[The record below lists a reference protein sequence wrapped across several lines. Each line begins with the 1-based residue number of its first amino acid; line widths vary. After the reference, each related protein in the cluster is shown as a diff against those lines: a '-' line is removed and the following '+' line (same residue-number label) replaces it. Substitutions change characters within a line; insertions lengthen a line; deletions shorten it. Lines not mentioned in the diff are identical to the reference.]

1 MKKIIRFIK
10 KFIRLNPIT
19 ITLLA
24 IVLGSFAF
32 ISGIRFLDIME
43 LKTIDL
49 RFAARD
55 KVSPGSEVV
64 LAVIDEKS
72 LDKEGKWI
80 WPRSKLAD
88 LVTKLSKA
96 GARVVA
102 LDIGF
107 LEPDDKRIVQ
117 TINSIKQEVK
127 KSRIQNTKFEHFLEN
142 LEYKSDNDRLLADA
156 IINSNSRVVLGYFFH
171 MSLAESG
178 HLNEADIQIHQEN
191 IRGSR
196 HKLVR
201 YASAASHNVPFI
213 EAKMPQSNI
222 KMVSNATDLSGFFN
236 MLPDIDGVI
245 RWIPAVIKFR
255 EALYAP
261 LSIVSASAYLN
272 HPISVNVTDHGIEG
286 INIGQLYIPTD
297 ELGQILINYRGPE
310 KTFPHISITD
320 ILTESVPEN
329 ILKDKIVLVGAT
341 AVGIFD
347 LRVTPLGTVFPGL
360 EVHANIVDSIL
371 ANDFLY
377 QPAWAAI
384 FDIMA
389 IIIAGLFLGIILP
402 RAGVISG
409 ALAGIFL
416 FCGHILLCQYL
427 FSSKGLI
434 LNLVYPLSVMVFVY
448 VAITA
453 YRYLAEAKQKKF
465 IKDAFSTYLAP
476 SVVSQL
482 IQFPENLVLGGEK
495 RVITALF
502 SDVQEFTSISEK
514 LTPEE
519 LVDLL
524 NEFLTEMTDIILK
537 YEGTVDKFEGDA
549 IIAFFGAPNP
559 LDNQAEVA
567 CRACI
572 EMQNRLAELRLKWRT
587 EEKPELKMRI
597 GLCTGPAVVGNMGS
611 KNRMDYTMMGDTVN
625 TAARLEA
632 VNKVYGSFTL
642 VGDSTYRSAGDNIIT
657 REIDSV
663 LVAGKEDPVTIYEII
678 GYPEDVDD
686 RMQEAANHYAE
697 GLEAYRNQDWNRALN
712 FFNKALEATPDDG
725 PSKTM
730 LNRCNEYKVNPPARD
745 WNGVFTLL
753 TK

>member
-1 MKKIIRFIK
+1 MK
-10 KFIRLNPIT
+10 KFIKLNPFT
-19 ITLLA
+19 ITLLS
-24 IVLGSFAF
+24 IVLGSFAL
-32 ISGIRFLDIME
+32 ISGIPFFDIME
-43 LKTIDL
+43 LKTIDF
-49 RFAARD
+49 RFAARG
-55 KVSPGSEVV
+55 KISPGSEVV

-72 LDKEGKWI
+72 LEKEGKWV

-102 LDIGF
+102 FDIGF

-117 TINSIKQEVK
+117 TINSIKQEVQK
-127 KSRIQNTKFEHFLEN
+127 FRIQNTKFEHFLEN
-142 LEYKSDNDRLLADA
+142 LKYKSNNDRFLADA
-156 IINSNSRVVLGYFFH
+156 IINSSSRVVLGYFFH

-201 YASAASHNVPFI
+201 YASAASHNVPLI

-222 KMVSNATDLSGFFN
+222 KIVSNATDLSGFFN
-236 MLPDIDGVI
+236 IVPDPDGVV

-272 HPISVNVTDHGIEG
+272 HPISVNVADHGIEG
-286 INIGQLYIPTD
+286 INIGRVFIPTD
-297 ELGQILINYRGPE
+297 DRGKIIVNYRGPE

-320 ILTESVPEN
+320 ILNESVPEYV
-329 ILKDKIVLVGAT
+329 LKDKIVLVGAT
-341 AVGIFD
+341 AVAIYD
-347 LRVTPLGTVFPGL
+347 LRVTPFGTVFPGL

-377 QPAWAAI
+377 PPEWAKLFAV
-384 FDIMA
+384 MA
-389 IIIAGLFLGIILP
+389 IIVAGLFLGIVLS
-402 RAGVISG
+402 RAGAISG

-416 FCGHILLCQYL
+416 FCGYILLCQYL

-434 LNLVYPLSVMVFVY
+434 LNLVYPLSVMVFLY

-453 YRYLAEAKQKKF
+453 YRYLVEAKQKRF

-495 RVITALF
+495 RDITALF
-502 SDVQEFTSISEK
+502 SDVQEFTSISER
-514 LTPEE
+514 LTPDEV
-519 LVDLL
+519 VDLL
-524 NEFLTEMTDIILK
+524 NEFLTEMTDIILN

-549 IIAFFGAPNP
+549 IIAFFGAPNH
-559 LDNQAEVA
+559 LVNQAEVA

-572 EMQNRLAELRLKWRT
+572 GMQKRLAELRSKWRT
-587 EEKPELKMRI
+587 EGKPELKMRI

-625 TAARLEA
+625 TAARLEV
-632 VNKVYGSFTL
+632 VNKIYGTYTL
-642 VGDSTYRSAGDNIIT
+642 VGSSTYKSAGDNIMA

-663 LVAGKEDPVTIYEII
+663 LVAGKEEPVTIYEII
-678 GYPEDVDD
+678 GYPEDVDG
-686 RMQEAANHYAE
+686 RMQETANHYAE
-697 GLEAYRNQDWNRALN
+697 GLEAYRKHDWNRALI
-712 FFNKALEATPDDG
+712 FFNKALESTPDDG

-730 LNRCNEYKVNPPARD
+730 LNRCNEYKVNPPD
-745 WNGVFTLL
+745 KGWNGVFTML

>member
-1 MKKIIRFIK
+1 MKKFIKFIK
-10 KFIRLNPIT
+10 KFIKLNPFT
-19 ITLLA
+19 ITLLT

-32 ISGIRFLDIME
+32 ISGIPFLDIME
-43 LKTIDL
+43 LKTIDF
-49 RFAARD
+49 RFAARG

-72 LDKEGKWI
+72 LEKEGRWV

-96 GARVVA
+96 GARVIA
-102 LDIGF
+102 FDIGF

-117 TINSIKQEVK
+117 TINSIKQELK

-142 LEYKSDNDRLLADA
+142 LEYKSDNDRLLVDA
-156 IINSNSRVVLGYFFH
+156 IINSSSKVVLGYFFH

-201 YASAASHNVPFI
+201 YASAASYNVPLV

-222 KMVSNATDLSGFFN
+222 KMVSNATDFSGFFN
-236 MLPDIDGVI
+236 MFPDPDGVI
-245 RWIPAVIKFR
+245 RWLPAVLKFR

-261 LSIVSASAYLN
+261 LSFVSASAYLD
-272 HPISVNVTDHGIEG
+272 HPISVNVVEHGVEG

-297 ELGQILINYRGPE
+297 ELGRILINYRGPE

-320 ILTESVPEN
+320 ILNENVPEN
-329 ILKDKIVLVGAT
+329 VLKGKIVLVGAT

-347 LRVTPLGTVFPGL
+347 LRVTPFGTVFPGL
-360 EVHANIVDSIL
+360 EVHANIVDIIL

-377 QPAWAAI
+377 QPVWAAI
-384 FDIMA
+384 FDVMA
-389 IIIAGLFLGIILP
+389 IIVAGLFLGIVLP

-427 FSSKGLI
+427 FSAKGLI
-434 LNLVYPLSVMVFVY
+434 LNLVYPLSVMVFLY

-453 YRYLAEAKQKKF
+453 YRYLAEAKQKRF

-514 LTPEE
+514 LTPEK

-559 LDNQAEVA
+559 LVNQAEVA

-572 EMQNRLAELRLKWRT
+572 EMQERLAVLRSKWKT
-587 EEKPELKMRI
+587 EGKPELKMRI

-625 TAARLEA
+625 TAARLE
-632 VNKVYGSFTL
+632 VINKVYGSYTL
-642 VGDSTYRSAGDNIIT
+642 VGDSTYKSAGDNIMA

-678 GYPEDVDD
+678 GYPEDVDG
-686 RMQEAANHYAE
+686 RMQETVNHYAE
-697 GLEAYRNQDWNRALN
+697 GLEAYRNQDWNRAQN

-730 LNRCNEYKVNPPARD
+730 LNRCNEYKVNLPDKD
-745 WNGVFTLL
+745 WNGVFTML

>member
-32 ISGIRFLDIME
+32 FSGIRFLDIME

-49 RFAARD
+49 RFAARG

-64 LAVIDEKS
+64 MAVIDEKS
-72 LDKEGKWI
+72 LDKEGKWV

-142 LEYKSDNDRLLADA
+142 LEYKSDNDRLLVEA
-156 IINSNSRVVLGYFFH
+156 IINSSSRVVLGYFFH

-201 YASAASHNVPFI
+201 YASAASHNVPLI

-236 MLPDIDGVI
+236 IFPDRDGVV
-245 RWIPAVIKFR
+245 RRIPAVIKFR

-261 LSIVSASAYLN
+261 LSIVSASAYFN
-272 HPISVNVTDHGIEG
+272 HPISVNVTDHGIKG
-286 INIGQLYIPTD
+286 INISQLYIPTD
-297 ELGQILINYRGPE
+297 EWGKILINYRGPE

-347 LRVTPLGTVFPGL
+347 LRVTPFGTVFPGI

-389 IIIAGLFLGIILP
+389 IIVAGLFLGIILP

-409 ALAGIFL
+409 ALAGTFL

-434 LNLVYPLSVMVFVY
+434 LNLVYPLSVMIFVY

-453 YRYLAEAKQKKF
+453 YKYLAEAKQKKF

-572 EMQNRLAELRLKWRT
+572 EMQKRLAELRSKWRT

-697 GLEAYRNQDWNRALN
+697 GLEAYRNQDWNRALI

-725 PSKTM
+725 PSKIM
-730 LNRCNEYKVNPPARD
+730 LNRCNEYKVNPPDRD
-745 WNGVFTLL
+745 WNGVFTML

>member
-1 MKKIIRFIK
+1 MK
-10 KFIRLNPIT
+10 KFIKLNPFT
-19 ITLLA
+19 ITLLS
-24 IVLGSFAF
+24 IVLGSFAL
-32 ISGIRFLDIME
+32 ISGIPFLDIME
-43 LKTIDL
+43 LKTIDF
-49 RFAARD
+49 RFAARG
-55 KVSPGSEVV
+55 KISPGSEVV

-72 LDKEGKWI
+72 LEKEGKWV

-102 LDIGF
+102 FDIGF

-117 TINSIKQEVK
+117 TINSIKQEVQK
-127 KSRIQNTKFEHFLEN
+127 FRIQNTKFEHFLEN
-142 LEYKSDNDRLLADA
+142 LKYKSDNDRFLADA
-156 IINSNSRVVLGYFFH
+156 IINSSSRVVLGYFFH

-201 YASAASHNVPFI
+201 YASAASHNVPLI

-222 KMVSNATDLSGFFN
+222 KIVSNATDLSGFFN
-236 MLPDIDGVI
+236 IVPDPDGVV

-272 HPISVNVTDHGIEG
+272 HPISVNVADHGIEG
-286 INIGQLYIPTD
+286 INIGRVFIPTD
-297 ELGQILINYRGPE
+297 DRGKIIVNYRGPG

-320 ILTESVPEN
+320 ILNESVPEYV
-329 ILKDKIVLVGAT
+329 LKDKIVLVGAT
-341 AVGIFD
+341 AVAIYD
-347 LRVTPLGTVFPGL
+347 LRITPFGTVFPGL

-377 QPAWAAI
+377 PPEWAKLFAV
-384 FDIMA
+384 MA
-389 IIIAGLFLGIILP
+389 IIVAGLFLGIVLS
-402 RAGVISG
+402 RAGAISG

-416 FCGHILLCQYL
+416 FCGYILLCQYL

-434 LNLVYPLSVMVFVY
+434 LNLVYPLSVMVFLY

-453 YRYLAEAKQKKF
+453 YRYLVEAKQKRF

-495 RVITALF
+495 RDITALF
-502 SDVQEFTSISEK
+502 SDVQEFTSISER
-514 LTPEE
+514 LTPDEV
-519 LVDLL
+519 VDLL

-549 IIAFFGAPNP
+549 IIAFFGAPNH
-559 LDNQAEVA
+559 LVNQAEVA

-572 EMQNRLAELRLKWRT
+572 EMQKRLAELRSKWRT
-587 EEKPELKMRI
+587 EGKPELKMRI

-625 TAARLEA
+625 TAARLEV
-632 VNKVYGSFTL
+632 VNKIYGTYTL
-642 VGDSTYRSAGDNIIT
+642 VGSSTYKSAGDNIMA

-663 LVAGKEDPVTIYEII
+663 LVAGKEEPVTIYEII
-678 GYPEDVDD
+678 GYPEDVDG
-686 RMQEAANHYAE
+686 RMQETANHYAE
-697 GLEAYRNQDWNRALN
+697 GLEAYRKHDWNRALI
-712 FFNKALEATPDDG
+712 FFNKALESTPDDG

-730 LNRCNEYKVNPPARD
+730 LNRCNEYKVNPPDRD
-745 WNGVFTLL
+745 WNGVFTML

>member
-1 MKKIIRFIK
+1 
-10 KFIRLNPIT
+10 
-19 ITLLA
+19 
-24 IVLGSFAF
+24 
-32 ISGIRFLDIME
+32 
-43 LKTIDL
+43 
-49 RFAARD
+49 
-55 KVSPGSEVV
+55 
-64 LAVIDEKS
+64 
-72 LDKEGKWI
+72 
-80 WPRSKLAD
+80 
-88 LVTKLSKA
+88 
-96 GARVVA
+96 
-102 LDIGF
+102 
-107 LEPDDKRIVQ
+107 
-117 TINSIKQEVK
+117 
-127 KSRIQNTKFEHFLEN
+127 
-142 LEYKSDNDRLLADA
+142 
-156 IINSNSRVVLGYFFH
+156 
-171 MSLAESG
+171 
-178 HLNEADIQIHQEN
+178 
-191 IRGSR
+191 
-196 HKLVR
+196 
-201 YASAASHNVPFI
+201 
-213 EAKMPQSNI
+213 
-222 KMVSNATDLSGFFN
+222 

-297 ELGQILINYRGPE
+297 GLGQILINYRGPE

-389 IIIAGLFLGIILP
+389 IIVAGLFLGIILP

-730 LNRCNEYKVNPPARD
+730 LNRCNEYKVNSPARD

>member
-1 MKKIIRFIK
+1 
-10 KFIRLNPIT
+10 
-19 ITLLA
+19 
-24 IVLGSFAF
+24 
-32 ISGIRFLDIME
+32 
-43 LKTIDL
+43 
-49 RFAARD
+49 
-55 KVSPGSEVV
+55 
-64 LAVIDEKS
+64 
-72 LDKEGKWI
+72 
-80 WPRSKLAD
+80 
-88 LVTKLSKA
+88 
-96 GARVVA
+96 
-102 LDIGF
+102 
-107 LEPDDKRIVQ
+107 
-117 TINSIKQEVK
+117 
-127 KSRIQNTKFEHFLEN
+127 
-142 LEYKSDNDRLLADA
+142 
-156 IINSNSRVVLGYFFH
+156 
-171 MSLAESG
+171 
-178 HLNEADIQIHQEN
+178 
-191 IRGSR
+191 
-196 HKLVR
+196 
-201 YASAASHNVPFI
+201 
-213 EAKMPQSNI
+213 MPQSNI

-389 IIIAGLFLGIILP
+389 IIVAGLFLGIILP

-434 LNLVYPLSVMVFVY
+434 LNLVYPLSVIVFVY

>member
-32 ISGIRFLDIME
+32 LSGIRFLDIME

-49 RFAARD
+49 RFAARG

-64 LAVIDEKS
+64 MAVIDEKS
-72 LDKEGKWI
+72 LDKEGKWV

-142 LEYKSDNDRLLADA
+142 LEYKSDNDRLLVEA
-156 IINSNSRVVLGYFFH
+156 IINSSSRVVLGYFFH

-222 KMVSNATDLSGFFN
+222 KIVSNATDLSGFFN
-236 MLPDIDGVI
+236 IFPDRDGVV
-245 RWIPAVIKFR
+245 RRIPAVIKFR

-261 LSIVSASAYLN
+261 LSIVSASAYFN
-272 HPISVNVTDHGIEG
+272 QPISVNVTDHGIEG
-286 INIGQLYIPTD
+286 INISQLYIPTD
-297 ELGQILINYRGPE
+297 EWGKILINYRGPE

-347 LRVTPLGTVFPGL
+347 LRVTPFGTVFPGI

-389 IIIAGLFLGIILP
+389 IIVAGLFLGIILP

-409 ALAGIFL
+409 ALAGTFL

-434 LNLVYPLSVMVFVY
+434 LNLVYPLSVMIFVY

-453 YRYLAEAKQKKF
+453 YKYLAEAKQKKF

-572 EMQNRLAELRLKWRT
+572 EMQKRLAELRSKWRT

-686 RMQEAANHYAE
+686 SMQEAANHYAE

-725 PSKTM
+725 PSKIM
-730 LNRCNEYKVNPPARD
+730 LNRCNEYKVNPPDRD
-745 WNGVFTLL
+745 WNGVFTML

>member
-32 ISGIRFLDIME
+32 LSGIRFLDIME

-49 RFAARD
+49 RFAARG

-64 LAVIDEKS
+64 MAVIDEKS
-72 LDKEGKWI
+72 LDKEGKWV

-142 LEYKSDNDRLLADA
+142 LEYKSDNDRLLVEA
-156 IINSNSRVVLGYFFH
+156 IINSSSRVVLGYFFH

-201 YASAASHNVPFI
+201 YASAASHNVPLT

-236 MLPDIDGVI
+236 IFPDRDGVV
-245 RWIPAVIKFR
+245 RRIPAVIKFR

-261 LSIVSASAYLN
+261 LSIVSASAYFN
-272 HPISVNVTDHGIEG
+272 HPISVNVTDHGIKG
-286 INIGQLYIPTD
+286 INISQLYIPTD
-297 ELGQILINYRGPE
+297 EWGKILINYRGPE

-347 LRVTPLGTVFPGL
+347 LRVTPFGTVFPGI

-389 IIIAGLFLGIILP
+389 IIVAGLFLGIILP

-409 ALAGIFL
+409 ALAGTFL

-434 LNLVYPLSVMVFVY
+434 LNLVYPLSVMIFVY

-453 YRYLAEAKQKKF
+453 YKYLAEAKQKKF

-572 EMQNRLAELRLKWRT
+572 EMQKRLAELRSKWRT

-642 VGDSTYRSAGDNIIT
+642 VGDSTYGSAGDNIIT

-725 PSKTM
+725 PSKIM
-730 LNRCNEYKVNPPARD
+730 LNRCNEYKVNPPDRD
-745 WNGVFTLL
+745 WNGVFTML

>member
-1 MKKIIRFIK
+1 MKKFIRFLK

-49 RFAARD
+49 RFAARGE
-55 KVSPGSEVV
+55 VSPGSEVV
-64 LAVIDEKS
+64 MAVVDEKS
-72 LDKEGKWI
+72 LEKEGKWV

-107 LEPDDKRIVQ
+107 LEPDDKRIVN
-117 TINSIKQEVK
+117 TINSIKQEAR
-127 KSRIQNTKFEHFLEN
+127 KSRIQNIKFEHFLEN

-156 IINSNSRVVLGYFFH
+156 IINANSRVVLGYFFH

-178 HLNEADIQIHQEN
+178 HLNEADIKIHQKN

-201 YASAASHNVPFI
+201 YASADSHNVPLI

-222 KMVSNATDLSGFFN
+222 KIVSDATDLSGFFN
-236 MLPDIDGVI
+236 MFPDRDGVV
-245 RWIPAVIKFR
+245 RWIPAVIKFKKD
-255 EALYAP
+255 LYAP
-261 LSIVSASAYLN
+261 LSIVSASAYLG

-286 INIGQLYIPTD
+286 LNIGQFYIPTD

-320 ILTESVPEN
+320 ILNESVPEN
-329 ILKDKIVLVGAT
+329 ILKDKIVMVGAT

-347 LRVTPLGTVFPGL
+347 LRVTPFGTVFPGL

-384 FDIMA
+384 FDVMA
-389 IIIAGLFLGIILP
+389 IIAAGLFLGIILP

-434 LNLVYPLSVMVFVY
+434 LNLVYPLSVIVFLY

-482 IQFPENLVLGGEK
+482 IQYPEYLVLGGEK

-572 EMQNRLAELRLKWRT
+572 EMQKRLDELRSKWRN

-632 VNKVYGSFTL
+632 VNKVYGTYTL
-642 VGDSTYRSAGDNIIT
+642 VGDSTYRSAGGNIMS

-663 LVAGKEDPVTIYEII
+663 IVAGKKDPVTIYEII
-678 GYPEDVDD
+678 GYPEDVNDSI
-686 RMQEAANHYAE
+686 QKAVNHYAE
-697 GLEAYRNQDWNRALN
+697 GLEAYRNQDWDNAQG
-712 FFNKALEATPDDG
+712 FFKKALEASPGDG

-730 LNRCNEYKVNPPARD
+730 LNRCNEYKVNPPDSD
-745 WNGVFTLL
+745 WNGVFSML

>member
-1 MKKIIRFIK
+1 MK
-10 KFIRLNPIT
+10 KFIKLNPFT
-19 ITLLA
+19 ITLLS
-24 IVLGSFAF
+24 IVLGSFAL
-32 ISGIRFLDIME
+32 ISGIHFLDIME
-43 LKTIDL
+43 LKTIDF
-49 RFAARD
+49 RFAARG

-72 LDKEGKWI
+72 LEKEGKWV

-96 GARVVA
+96 GARVIA
-102 LDIGF
+102 FDIGF

-117 TINSIKQEVK
+117 TINSIKQEVQK
-127 KSRIQNTKFEHFLEN
+127 FRIQNTKFERFLEN
-142 LEYKSDNDRLLADA
+142 LKYKSDNDRFLADA
-156 IINSNSRVVLGYFFH
+156 IINSSSRVVLGYFFH

-178 HLNEADIQIHQEN
+178 HLNESDIQIHQEN
-191 IRGSR
+191 IQGSR

-201 YASAASHNVPFI
+201 YASAASHNVPII

-236 MLPDIDGVI
+236 MFPDPDGVV

-261 LSIVSASAYLN
+261 LSIVSASAYLD
-272 HPISVNVTDHGIEG
+272 HPISANVADHGIEG

-320 ILTESVPEN
+320 ILNESVPEN
-329 ILKDKIVLVGAT
+329 VLKDKIVLVGAT
-341 AVGIFD
+341 AVGIYD
-347 LRVTPLGTVFPGL
+347 LRVTPFGTVFPGL

-377 QPAWAAI
+377 QPEWAKLFAV
-384 FDIMA
+384 MA
-389 IIIAGLFLGIILP
+389 IIVAGLFLGIVLS
-402 RAGVISG
+402 RAGVIFG
-409 ALAGIFL
+409 ALAGISL
-416 FCGHILLCQYL
+416 FYGYILLCKYL
-427 FSSKGLI
+427 FSAKGLI
-434 LNLVYPLSVMVFVY
+434 LNLVYPLSVMGFLY

-453 YRYLAEAKQKKF
+453 YRYLEEAKKKRF

-502 SDVQEFTSISEK
+502 SDVQEFTSISER
-514 LTPEE
+514 LTPDEV
-519 LVDLL
+519 VDLL
-524 NEFLTEMTDIILK
+524 NEFLTEMTDIILN

-559 LDNQAEVA
+559 LVNQAEVA

-572 EMQNRLAELRLKWRT
+572 EMQKRLAELRSKWRT
-587 EEKPELKMRI
+587 EGKPELKMRI

-625 TAARLEA
+625 IAARLEV
-632 VNKVYGSFTL
+632 VNKIYGTYTL
-642 VGDSTYRSAGDNIIT
+642 VGSSTYKSAGDNIMA

-678 GYPEDVDD
+678 GYPEDVDG
-686 RMQEAANHYAE
+686 RMQETVNHYAE
-697 GLEAYRNQDWNRALN
+697 GLEAYRNQDWNRAKN
-712 FFNKALEATPDDG
+712 FFNIALEATPDDG

-730 LNRCNEYKVNPPARD
+730 LNRCNEYKVNPPDKD
-745 WNGVFTLL
+745 WNGVFTML